1 MTGPPPEAT
10 ARPPAMST
18 SRRRAAIVVVGAGH
32 AGLEAALA
40 AARMGCD
47 TALVT
52 LERDAVG
59 RMSCNPAI
67 GGLAKGH
74 LVREIDALGGEM
86 GRAIDA
92 TGIQFRLL
100 NASRGPAVQA
110 PRAQADKEAYS
121 RRMRRVVEST
131 GRLELLEDEVIDL
144 AIENGAVA
152 GVLLR
157 RAGLL
162 QAEAVVVTSGTFLRG
177 LIHIGTTQ
185 RRGGRIHE
193 AAAEGLSGALLRLG
207 FPLGRLKTGTPPR
220 ILASSVDRSRL
231 EPQPGDPDP
240 VPFSF
245 ETSRIDRT
253 QIDCH
258 ITWTGPATHALIR
271 GNLDRSPLFT
281 GAIRSVGPRYCPS
294 IEDKVVRFADRDRH
308 QIFVEPEGIDHPWLY
323 LNGLS
328 TSLPEEIQQPLVR
341 TLPGLE
347 EAVVARPGYAVEYDF
362 VPPTECRHTLETR
375 RIAGLFLAGQINGTT
390 GYEEAAA
397 LGFVAGANAAL
408 AVQRRPPFLPSRG
421 ESYMGVMVDDLV
433 TRGTSEPYRMFTS
446 RAECRLL
453 LDIESADLRLT
464 PLGRGLG
471 LIDDERHARFRA
483 RRDRIALFTARLEQ
497 ETILPDAATVER
509 ARRDLGIA
517 ITEPTTAARLLRRS
531 DVTAEGMDRFLRD
544 AVSPGPLPRE
554 RRAVAN
560 RLRYGGYIERQEK
573 HLERLRREETRR
585 IPAGFDYGRIAG
597 LSREIVEKLTRA
609 RPETLREAGA
619 ISGITPAALVL
630 LNVALHQRGAKIG
643 EGPAASPREKGAP

>member
-1 MTGPPPEAT
+1 MTG
-10 ARPPAMST
+10 
-18 SRRRAAIVVVGAGH
+18 RAAIVVVGAGH

-47 TALVT
+47 TVLVT
-52 LERDAVG
+52 LERRAVG

-86 GRAIDA
+86 GRAIDE

-110 PRAQADKEAYS
+110 PRAQADKDAYS
-121 RRMRRVVEST
+121 RRMRRVVEAT
-131 GRLELLEDEVIDL
+131 GRLTLLEDEVIDL
-144 AIENGAVA
+144 AVESDAVA
-152 GVLLR
+152 GVVLR
-157 RAGLL
+157 GAGLL
-162 QAEAVVVTSGTFLRG
+162 EAEAVVITSGTFLRG
-177 LIHIGTTQ
+177 LIHIGMTQ

-193 AAAEGLSGALLRLG
+193 AAAEGLSGALQRLG

-220 ILASSVDRSRL
+220 ILAASVDRSRL

-245 ETSRIDRT
+245 ETGRIDRA

-258 ITWTGPATHALIR
+258 ITWTGAATHALIR
-271 GNLDRSPLFT
+271 SHLDRSPLFT
-281 GAIRSVGPRYCPS
+281 GAIQSVGPRYCPS

-328 TSLPEEIQQPLVR
+328 TSLPEEVQQPLVR

-347 EAVVARPGYAVEYDF
+347 EAEVSRPGYAVEYDF

-375 RIAGLFLAGQINGTT
+375 RVAGLFLAGQINGTT

-408 AVQRRPPFLPSRG
+408 RVQRRPPFRPSRG

-433 TRGTSEPYRMFTS
+433 TRGTGEPYRMFTS

-453 LDIESADLRLT
+453 LDIDSADLRLT
-464 PLGRGLG
+464 PAGRELG

-483 RRDRIALFTARLEQ
+483 RRDRIARFTAWLEQ
-497 ETILPDAATVER
+497 ETIVPDAPTVER
-509 ARRDLGIA
+509 ARRDLGIEL
-517 ITEPTTAARLLRRS
+517 TEPASAARLLRRS
-531 DVTAEGMDRFLRD
+531 DITAQGIDRFLGD
-544 AVSPGPLPRE
+544 TVPPGLTPRE
-554 RRAVAN
+554 RRAVTN

-573 HLERLRREETRR
+573 HLERLRREEARR
-585 IPAGFDYGRIAG
+585 IPAGFDYERIAG
-597 LSREIVEKLTRA
+597 LSREVVEKLSRA
-609 RPETLREAGA
+609 RPETLREAGL
-619 ISGITPAALVL
+619 ISGVTPAALVL
-630 LNVALHQRGAKIG
+630 LNVALHQR
-643 EGPAASPREKGAP
+643 AARKPTVTA

>member
-1 MTGPPPEAT
+1 MSASAAPPPA
-10 ARPPAMST
+10 P
-18 SRRRAAIVVVGAGH
+18 RRRADVVVVGAGH

-40 AARMGCD
+40 SARMGCE
-47 TALVT
+47 TMLVT
-52 LERDAVG
+52 LSRAAVG

-110 PRAQADKEAYS
+110 PRAQADKESYS
-121 RRMRRVVEST
+121 RRMRAVVET
-131 GRLELLEDEVIDL
+131 TPRLALVEDEVIDL
-144 AIENGAVA
+144 AVEDGAVA
-152 GVLLR
+152 GVVLR
-157 RAGLL
+157 DAGLM
-162 QAEAVVVTSGTFLRG
+162 ESRAVVITSGTFLRG

-193 AAAEGLSGALLRLG
+193 AAAEGLSGALARCG

-220 ILASSVDRSRL
+220 IDAASADLLRL
-231 EPQPGDPDP
+231 EPQPGDPEP

-245 ETSRIDRT
+245 ETGRIDRR

-258 ITWTGPATHALIR
+258 ITWTGPGTHDLIR
-271 GNLDRSPLFT
+271 ANLDRSPLFS

-347 EAVVARPGYAVEYDF
+347 EAIVARPGYAVEYDF

-408 AVQRRPPFLPSRG
+408 RAQGRPAWIPSRG
-421 ESYMGVMVDDLV
+421 ASYVGVMVDDLV

-464 PLGRGLG
+464 PAGRVLG
-471 LIDDERHARFRA
+471 LIGDARHDRFLA
-483 RRDRIALFTARLEQ
+483 RRDRIARWTGQLE
-497 ETILPDAATVER
+497 TRAIVPDAVTVER
-509 ARRDLGIA
+509 ARRHLGIA
-517 ITEPTTAARLLRRS
+517 LSEPTTAARLLRRS
-531 DVTAEGMDRFLRD
+531 DVTAEAMESFLVD
-544 AVSPGPLPRE
+544 DPPPGLTRHE
-554 RRAVAN
+554 RRSVAN

-573 HLERLRREETRR
+573 HLDRLRREEGRR
-585 IPAGFDYGRIAG
+585 IPVDFDYGRIAG
-597 LSREIVEKLTRA
+597 LSREIVEKLGRA
-609 RPETLREAGA
+609 RPETLREAGL
-619 ISGITPAALVL
+619 ISGVTPAALVL
-630 LNVALHQRGAKIG
+630 LNVALHQRSTT
-643 EGPAASPREKGAP
+643 PAAPRPLGTATE

>member
-1 MTGPPPEAT
+1 MTG
-10 ARPPAMST
+10 
-18 SRRRAAIVVVGAGH
+18 RAAIVVVGAGH

-47 TALVT
+47 TVLVT
-52 LERDAVG
+52 LERRAVG

-86 GRAIDA
+86 GRAIDE

-110 PRAQADKEAYS
+110 PRAQADKDAYS
-121 RRMRRVVEST
+121 RRMRRVVEAT
-131 GRLELLEDEVIDL
+131 GRLTLLEDEVIDL
-144 AIENGAVA
+144 AVESDAVA
-152 GVLLR
+152 GVVLR
-157 RAGLL
+157 GAGLL
-162 QAEAVVVTSGTFLRG
+162 EAEAVVITSGTFLRG
-177 LIHIGTTQ
+177 LIHIGMTQ

-193 AAAEGLSGALLRLG
+193 AAAEGLSGALQRLG

-220 ILASSVDRSRL
+220 ILAASVDRSRL

-245 ETSRIDRT
+245 ETGRIDRA

-258 ITWTGPATHALIR
+258 ITWTGAATHALIR
-271 GNLDRSPLFT
+271 SHLDRSPLFT
-281 GAIRSVGPRYCPS
+281 GAIQSVGPRYCPS

-328 TSLPEEIQQPLVR
+328 TSLPEEVQQPLVR

-347 EAVVARPGYAVEYDF
+347 EAEVSRPGYAVEYDF

-375 RIAGLFLAGQINGTT
+375 RVAGLFLAGQINGTT

-408 AVQRRPPFLPSRG
+408 RVQRRPPFRPSRG

-453 LDIESADLRLT
+453 LDIDSADLRLT
-464 PLGRGLG
+464 PAGRELG

-483 RRDRIALFTARLEQ
+483 RRDRIARFTAWLEQ
-497 ETILPDAATVER
+497 ETIVPDAPTVER
-509 ARRDLGIA
+509 ARRDLGIEL
-517 ITEPTTAARLLRRS
+517 TEPASAARLLRRS
-531 DVTAEGMDRFLRD
+531 DITAQGIDRFLGD
-544 AVSPGPLPRE
+544 TVPPGLTPRE
-554 RRAVAN
+554 RRAVTN

-573 HLERLRREETRR
+573 HLERLRREEARR
-585 IPAGFDYGRIAG
+585 IPAGFDYERIAG
-597 LSREIVEKLTRA
+597 LSREVVEKLSRA
-609 RPETLREAGA
+609 RPETLREAGL
-619 ISGITPAALVL
+619 ISGVTPAALVL
-630 LNVALHQRGAKIG
+630 LNVALHQR
-643 EGPAASPREKGAP
+643 AARKPTVTA

>member
-1 MTGPPPEAT
+1 MSAPFSSPPAS
-10 ARPPAMST
+10 ARPAPP
-18 SRRRAAIVVVGAGH
+18 RRADVLVVGAGH

-47 TALVT
+47 TVLVT
-52 LERDAVG
+52 LARDAVG

-121 RRMRRVVEST
+121 RRMRAVVEST
-131 GRLELLEDEVIDL
+131 PRLALVEDEVIDL
-144 AIENGAVA
+144 VVEDGAVA
-152 GVLLR
+152 SVLLR
-157 RAGLL
+157 GAGI
-162 QAEAVVVTSGTFLRG
+162 AEAKAVVITSGTFLRG
-177 LIHIGTTQ
+177 LIHIGAKQ
-185 RRGGRIHE
+185 ERGGRIHE
-193 AAAEGLSGALLRLG
+193 PAAEGLSGALARCG

-220 ILASSVDRSRL
+220 ILASSVDRRRL
-231 EPQPGDPDP
+231 EPQPGDADP

-245 ETSRIDRT
+245 ETGRIDRE

-258 ITWTGPATHALIR
+258 ITWTRPVTHDLIR
-271 GNLDRSPLFT
+271 ANLDRSPLFT

-328 TSLPEEIQQPLVR
+328 TSLPEEVQEPLVR

-362 VPPTECRHTLETR
+362 VPPTECRHTLETKR
-375 RIAGLFLAGQINGTT
+375 VARLFLAGQINGTT

-408 AVQRRPPFLPSRG
+408 SVQGRPAWIPSRG

-464 PLGRGLG
+464 PAGRTLG
-471 LIDDERHARFRA
+471 LIDDARHARFLA
-483 RRDRIALFTARLEQ
+483 RRDRIARFTDLLEGRA
-497 ETILPDAATVER
+497 IVPNAATAER
-509 ARRDLGIA
+509 ARMHLGITL
-517 ITEPTTAARLLRRS
+517 TEPTTAARLLRRS
-531 DVTAEGMDRFLRD
+531 DVTAEAMERFLDEDRP
-544 AVSPGPLPRE
+544 AGLTPHEQRT
-554 RRAVAN
+554 VAN

-573 HLERLRREETRR
+573 NLDRLRREEARR
-585 IPAGFDYGRIAG
+585 IPADFDYGRIAG
-597 LSREIVEKLTRA
+597 LSREIVEKLGRA
-609 RPETLREAGA
+609 RPETLREAGL
-619 ISGITPAALVL
+619 ISGVTPAALML
-630 LNVALHQRGAKIG
+630 LNVALHQRTSARSAGHDRQGA
-643 EGPAASPREKGAP
+643 ESVVE

>member
-1 MTGPPPEAT
+1 MTT
-10 ARPPAMST
+10 
-18 SRRRAAIVVVGAGH
+18 RAALVVVGAGH

-47 TALVT
+47 TVLVT

-110 PRAQADKEAYS
+110 PRAQADKDAYS
-121 RRMRRVVEST
+121 RRMRRVTGTT
-131 GRLELLEDEVIDL
+131 GRLTLLEDEVIDL
-144 AIENGAVA
+144 AVETGAGARATVT
-152 GVLLR
+152 GVVLR

-177 LIHIGTTQ
+177 LIHIGTTK
-185 RRGGRIHE
+185 RKGGRIHE
-193 AAAEGLSGALLRLG
+193 AAAEGLSGALQRLG

-220 ILASSVDRSRL
+220 ILAASVDRSRL
-231 EPQPGDPDP
+231 DPQPGDPDP

-245 ETSRIDRT
+245 ETGRIDRA

-281 GAIRSVGPRYCPS
+281 GAIQSVGPRYCPS

-308 QIFVEPEGIDHPWLY
+308 QIFVEPEGVDHPWLY

-328 TSLPEEIQQPLVR
+328 TSLPEEVQQPLVR
-341 TLPGLE
+341 TLRGLE

-362 VPPTECRHTLETR
+362 VPPTECRHTLETKR
-375 RIAGLFLAGQINGTT
+375 VAGLFLAGQINGTT

-453 LDIESADLRLT
+453 LDIDSADLRLT
-464 PLGRGLG
+464 PLGRELG
-471 LIDDERHARFRA
+471 LIDDERHARFRD
-483 RRDRIALFTARLEQ
+483 RRDRVALFTARLER
-497 ETILPDAATVER
+497 EAIVPDAATVER
-509 ARRDLGIA
+509 ARRDLGIEL
-517 ITEPTTAARLLRRS
+517 TEPTSAARLLRRS
-531 DVTAEGMDRFLRD
+531 DVTAEGMDRFLGD
-544 AVSPGPLPRE
+544 AVPPGLTPRE
-554 RRAVAN
+554 RRVVTN

-597 LSREIVEKLTRA
+597 LSREIVEKLSRA
-609 RPETLREAGA
+609 RPETLREAGL
-619 ISGITPAALVL
+619 ISGVTPAALVL
-630 LNVALHQRGAKIG
+630 LNVALHQRAAKIV
-643 EGPAASPREKGAP
+643 EGVGGPPRGKASL